1 MAVAGLFGERES
13 GEQVNCAAL
22 TCFVSFPARAR
33 RKPSAANLAPAAER
47 GRRRFSVLANRWRRG
62 GGGAGGELD
71 DELPGR
77 LERQA
82 DRPIGCLAPLDVLA
96 LQFWWPPAAG
106 EPD

>member
-1 MAVAGLFGERES
+1 MLCV
-13 GEQVNCAAL
+13 
-22 TCFVSFPARAR
+22 VSRAR
-33 RKPSAANLAPAAER
+33 EAEAER
-47 GRRRFSVLANRWRRG
+47 GKSGPGGGAGAAAIFCLANRWRRG

>member
-1 MAVAGLFGERES
+1 MLCV
-13 GEQVNCAAL
+13 
-22 TCFVSFPARAR
+22 VSRAR
-33 RKPSAANLAPAAER
+33 EAEAER
-47 GRRRFSVLANRWRRG
+47 GKSGPGGGAGAAAIFCFGLSVEARRR
-62 GGGAGGELD
+62 GAGGELD